1 MGTLIKETV
10 IDKIEILENGL
21 IQTREETRILE
32 DGVIISRKYTNR
44 RIIEP
49 GQDVTKEDQRV
60 KDIAGVVHKPGV
72 ITDYRAKAA
81 ERLAAEEAKK

>member
-60 KDIAGVVHKPGV
+60 KDIAGVVHKPEV
-72 ITDYRAKAA
+72 ITNYLTKAA